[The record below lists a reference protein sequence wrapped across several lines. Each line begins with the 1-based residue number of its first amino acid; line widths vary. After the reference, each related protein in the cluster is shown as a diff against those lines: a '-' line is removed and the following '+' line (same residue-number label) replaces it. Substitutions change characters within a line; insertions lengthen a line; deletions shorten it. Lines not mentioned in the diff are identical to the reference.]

1 MSLVAFYPYLAAM
14 PLEERVAALAVM
26 AAMSPEERAAALAA
40 MSRGAT
46 GGKGG
51 YRGKGAPPGSYD
63 DMIPRIGGGYIDA
76 GSAEG
81 QAHLPRHY
89 APAGSFSLGLGP
101 MREASA
107 TEQTPRAGVGGGI
120 STREGGGDARRKEH
134 SYRPADCV
142 QGSRSICTTDAAR
155 RRWCNAAWCTAW

>member
-101 MREASA
+101 LRDASPPDP
-107 TEQTPRAGVGGGI
+107 TPSAGVGGGYQRG
-120 STREGGGDARRKEH
+120 REGAMHAERNTVTDLQIAYRGAEAFVPPMQHGAGGAM
-134 SYRPADCV
+134 
-142 QGSRSICTTDAAR
+142 
-155 RRWCNAAWCTAW
+155 